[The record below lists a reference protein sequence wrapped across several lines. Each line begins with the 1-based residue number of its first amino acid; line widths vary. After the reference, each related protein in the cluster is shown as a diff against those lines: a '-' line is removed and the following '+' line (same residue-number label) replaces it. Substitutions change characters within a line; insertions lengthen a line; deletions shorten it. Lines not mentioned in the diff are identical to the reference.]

1 MVTEQ
6 NDAGKESQVE
16 ITDIPVDT
24 NASETTDAS
33 TPVEEPTPV
42 VEESNESIVN
52 NGDNSIQVNEPESK
66 SQTEQPSDANAD
78 LQASEAFRKYQSNA
92 DKRISNLETQLEKA
106 EKQRVTAE
114 EQANL
119 SKLDDQVATYE
130 NQLAQKYMT
139 QGLDEQMARQLA
151 NDQAIMAKEAYTA
164 KMENA
169 KISREMQGKNE
180 EMNQRTQLAKAYEL
194 AAQYQVPY
202 QELQDINDPVT
213 MEKMAKNLFRT
224 KKLEEQLAKNT
235 PAQTMTNASPS
246 PDVAPTDAEDVI
258 DRYNSGD
265 PNVTTDMARTAA
277 KKLGLSIFG

>member
-24 NASETTDAS
+24 NAPSTTDAS

-42 VEESNESIVN
+42 VEESNESIEN
-52 NGDNSIQVNEPESK
+52 SDNSIQVNEPESK
-66 SQTEQPSDANAD
+66 SQTEQLSDAKAD
-78 LQASEAFRKYQSNA
+78 LQSSEAFRKYQSST
-92 DKRISNLETQLEKA
+92 DKRMAELETQLQKA
-106 EKQRVTAE
+106 EQQRVTAE

-119 SKLDDQVATYE
+119 NKLDDQVATYE
-130 NQLAQKYMT
+130 QQLAQKYVT

-151 NDQAIMAKEAYTA
+151 NDQALMAKEAYLAKIETA
-164 KMENA
+164 KV
-169 KISREMQGKNE
+169 SREQQKFQGE
-180 EMNQRTQLAKAYEL
+180 LSQRTQLAKAYEL

>member
-24 NASETTDAS
+24 NAPSTTDAS

-42 VEESNESIVN
+42 VEESNESIEN
-52 NGDNSIQVNEPESK
+52 SNNSIQVNEPQSK

-78 LQASEAFRKYQSNA
+78 LQSSEAFRKYQSST
-92 DKRISNLETQLEKA
+92 DKRMAELETQLQKA
-106 EKQRVTAE
+106 EQQRIQAE

-119 SKLDDQVATYE
+119 NKLDDQVATYE
-130 NQLAQKYMT
+130 QQLAQKYVT

-151 NDQAIMAKEAYTA
+151 NDQALMAKEAYLAKIETA
-164 KMENA
+164 KV
-169 KISREMQGKNE
+169 SREQQKFQGE
-180 EMNQRTQLAKAYEL
+180 LSQRTQLAKAYEL

>member
-24 NASETTDAS
+24 NAPSTTDAS

-42 VEESNESIVN
+42 VEESNESIEN
-52 NGDNSIQVNEPESK
+52 SDNSIQVNEPESK
-66 SQTEQPSDANAD
+66 SQTEQLSDAKAD
-78 LQASEAFRKYQSNA
+78 LQSSEAFRKYQSST
-92 DKRISNLETQLEKA
+92 DKRMAELETQLQKA
-106 EKQRVTAE
+106 EQQRVQAE

-119 SKLDDQVATYE
+119 NKLDDQVATYE
-130 NQLAQKYMT
+130 QQLAQKYVT

-151 NDQAIMAKEAYTA
+151 NDQALMAKEAYLAKIETA
-164 KMENA
+164 KV
-169 KISREMQGKNE
+169 SREQQKFQGE
-180 EMNQRTQLAKAYEL
+180 LSQRTQLAKAYEL

>member
-24 NASETTDAS
+24 NAPSTTDAS

-42 VEESNESIVN
+42 VEESNESIEN
-52 NGDNSIQVNEPESK
+52 SDNSIQVNEPESK

-78 LQASEAFRKYQSNA
+78 LQSSEAFRKYQSST
-92 DKRISNLETQLEKA
+92 DKRMAELETQLQKA
-106 EKQRVTAE
+106 EEQRIKAE

-119 SKLDDQVATYE
+119 NKLDEQVASYE
-130 NQLAQKYMT
+130 QQLTQKYMT

-151 NDQAIMAKEAYTA
+151 NDNAIMAKEAYVA

-169 KISREMQGKNE
+169 KIAREIQGKNQ

-202 QELQDINDPVT
+202 QELQDIDNPVV

>member
-24 NASETTDAS
+24 NVSSTTDAS

-42 VEESNESIVN
+42 VEESNESIEN
-52 NGDNSIQVNEPESK
+52 SDNSIQVNEPESK
-66 SQTEQPSDANAD
+66 SQTEQLSDAKAD
-78 LQASEAFRKYQSNA
+78 LQSSEAFRKYQSST
-92 DKRISNLETQLEKA
+92 DKRMAELETQLQKA
-106 EKQRVTAE
+106 EQQRVTAE

-119 SKLDDQVATYE
+119 NKLDDQVATYE
-130 NQLAQKYMT
+130 QQLAQKYVT

-151 NDQAIMAKEAYTA
+151 NDQALMAKEAYMAKIETA
-164 KMENA
+164 KVN
-169 KISREMQGKNE
+169 REQQKFQGE
-180 EMNQRTQLAKAYEL
+180 LSQRTQLAKAYEL

-224 KKLEEQLAKNT
+224 RKLEEQLAKNT
-235 PAQTMTNASPS
+235 PSQTMTNASPS
-246 PDVAPTDAEDVI
+246 PDVAPTNAEDVI

>member
-24 NASETTDAS
+24 NAPSTTDAS

-42 VEESNESIVN
+42 VEESNESIEN
-52 NGDNSIQVNEPESK
+52 SDNSIQVNEPESK

-78 LQASEAFRKYQSNA
+78 LQSSEAFRKYQSST
-92 DKRISNLETQLEKA
+92 DKRMAELETQLQKA
-106 EKQRVTAE
+106 EQQRIQAE

-119 SKLDDQVATYE
+119 NKLDDQVATYE
-130 NQLAQKYMT
+130 QQLAQKYVT

-151 NDQAIMAKEAYTA
+151 NDQALMAKEAYLAKIETA
-164 KMENA
+164 KV
-169 KISREMQGKNE
+169 SREQQKFQGE
-180 EMNQRTQLAKAYEL
+180 LSQRTQLAKAYEL

>member
-24 NASETTDAS
+24 NASSTTDAS

-42 VEESNESIVN
+42 VEESNESIEN
-52 NGDNSIQVNEPESK
+52 SDNSIQVNEPESR
-66 SQTEQPSDANAD
+66 SQTEQPSDANAE
-78 LQASEAFRKYQSNA
+78 LQSSEAFRKYQSST
-92 DKRISNLETQLEKA
+92 DKRMAELETQLQKA
-106 EKQRVTAE
+106 EQQRIKAE

-119 SKLDDQVATYE
+119 NKLDEQVASYE
-130 NQLAQKYMT
+130 QQLTQKYMS

-151 NDQAIMAKEAYTA
+151 NDNAIMAKEAYVA

-169 KISREMQGKNE
+169 KIAREIQGKNQ

-202 QELQDINDPVT
+202 QELQDIDNPAV

>member
-24 NASETTDAS
+24 NAPSTTDAS

-42 VEESNESIVN
+42 VEESNESIEN
-52 NGDNSIQVNEPESK
+52 SDNSIQVNEPESK
-66 SQTEQPSDANAD
+66 SQTEQLSDAKAD
-78 LQASEAFRKYQSNA
+78 LQSSEAFRKYQSST
-92 DKRISNLETQLEKA
+92 DKRMAELETQLQKA
-106 EKQRVTAE
+106 EQQRVQAE

-119 SKLDDQVATYE
+119 NKLDDQVATYE
-130 NQLAQKYMT
+130 QQLAQKYVT

-151 NDQAIMAKEAYTA
+151 NDQALMAKEAYMAKIETA
-164 KMENA
+164 KVN
-169 KISREMQGKNE
+169 REQQKFQGE
-180 EMNQRTQLAKAYEL
+180 LSQRTQLAKAYEL
-194 AAQYQVPY
+194 TAQYQVPY